1 MLHLGLIGK
10 PNCGKSTFFSAATLV
25 EVPIANY
32 PFTTI
37 EANKGITYFRT
48 KCPCKE
54 LGIECNPQ
62 NSKCIKGTRLVPVQ
76 VLDVAGLVPG
86 ASEGKGLGNKFLD
99 DLRQASVLVHI
110 IDLSGSTDEE
120 GKEIG
125 QGEHDPAEDILFLE
139 KEIDSWLAGIIKGQ
153 WEKFARKVQFQRE
166 DLYKFAGESLAGIGF
181 TEEHIH
187 AAVTEL
193 GLDKDKPLDWTGKEL
208 EGFASALRQQG
219 KPIVIAAN
227 KADKKNACE
236 NLKKLKERFPS
247 LEIIECSAETEL
259 ALRKAEKAGVIEYTP
274 GKGDLKIVRELSE
287 KQKKG
292 LEFIEKQVLE
302 KIGSTG
308 IQRVID
314 SAISKLD
321 LITVYPVEDENKY
334 TDKKGN
340 ILPDAKLVKKGTTP
354 IDLAYLIHTDIGE
367 NFIAA
372 VDAKTKRRL
381 GKDAELQDGAVV
393 KIVSKS

>member
-1 MLHLGLIGK
+1 M
-10 PNCGKSTFFSAATLV
+10 
-25 EVPIANY
+25 
-32 PFTTI
+32 
-37 EANKGITYFRT
+37 
-48 KCPCKE
+48 
-54 LGIECNPQ
+54 
-62 NSKCIKGTRLVPVQ
+62 SKIF
-76 VLDVAGLVPG
+76 D
-86 ASEGKGLGNKFLD
+86 
-99 DLRQASVLVHI
+99 
-110 IDLSGSTDEE
+110 
-120 GKEIG
+120 
-125 QGEHDPAEDILFLE
+125 
-139 KEIDSWLAGIIKGQ
+139 
-153 WEKFARKVQFQRE
+153 
-166 DLYKFAGESLAGIGF
+166 
-181 TEEHIH
+181 
-187 AAVTEL
+187 
-193 GLDKDKPLDWTGKEL
+193 
-208 EGFASALRQQG
+208 
-219 KPIVIAAN
+219 
-227 KADKKNACE
+227 
-236 NLKKLKERFPS
+236 
-247 LEIIECSAETEL
+247 